1 MNYIENI
8 LTDLGVKIGEE
19 FNLKYSDGEF
29 FSSNT
34 YHFND
39 NFYLL
44 RSWECEADFSE
55 SNTKILL
62 LLLQGVL
69 VIEKDDFNPVDGEIF
84 YFLTLGVTHI
94 QLAKFDSNNLLHV
107 LLKNSNMVYRSEAE
121 VMEHFKEDYKT
132 LTGSEYDDHW

>member
-55 SNTKILL
+55 SNAKILL

-69 VIEKDDFNPVDGEIF
+69 VIEKDDFNPVDGDIF
-84 YFLTLGVTHI
+84 YFPTLGVTHI
-94 QLAKFDSNNLLHV
+94 QLARFDSNNLLHV
-107 LLKNSNMVYRSEAE
+107 LLKNSNMVYRSEKE

-132 LTGSEYDDHW
+132 LTGSAYYDS